1 MKQSDIQKKAIDHG
15 FKYWRAPDAHGVNGT
30 VQQAIRLLQDLIGV
44 EVGIGGDEDHGCPE
58 CRDMGEAIGN
68 LSIEAMRDRDEIKRL
83 RISQLRRM
91 AEACKSLFSRAIETS
106 ERRAPEFP
114 PAERIIAINTR
125 IRRFRAAC
133 LAEIERLRGEG

>member
-1 MKQSDIQKKAIDHG
+1 MTLRDHQICELLEDGADISKRLFAVQK
-15 FKYWRAPDAHGVNGT
+15 T
-30 VQQAIRLLQDLIGV
+30 VERTTNTNANIIRELAA
-44 EVGIGGDEDHGCPE
+44 EN
-58 CRDMGEAIGN
+58 R
-68 LSIEAMRDRDEIKRL
+68 RL

-91 AEACKSLFSRAIETS
+91 ADGCSALFSRAIETS

-114 PAERIIAINTR
+114 PAERIIAINAR